1 MKSRAFLAGALLLV
15 AACSGE
21 NAGQI
26 GQPATGPEPQP
37 TSAPEGEASGVPSNE
52 VTLNVAV
59 DGTGT
64 VKSEP
69 AGIACPGKCSASFPK
84 DAAVTLVVEAAEG
97 WKLDA
102 FTGSCTGA
110 SCELTMGDDRTVKAK
125 LSLLDPRWD
134 PAVGS
139 ADCAAAWG
147 KAGDKLSPCDKT
159 PDDYVVVHKSKRNT
173 ALCKSGK
180 LVRNFRSGLGFA
192 PDGSKEKEGDGKTP
206 EGVFYVPRLIP
217 ESTHHRAFLLSY
229 PSRDDATRG
238 FASGMISSSQKNAI
252 IAAHDACKEPP
263 QYTSLGGL
271 LEVLGGGGE
280 DDWTAG
286 SIALE
291 DADIDEMWKVIEVGD
306 TIVVLP

>member
-1 MKSRAFLAGALLLV
+1 MKKRAFLAAALLVLV
-15 AACSGE
+15 ACSGE

-26 GQPATGPEPQP
+26 SQSTPAPDPLP
-37 TSAPEGEASGVPSNE
+37 TSAPEGEASPVPSDS

-64 VKSEP
+64 VRSEP
-69 AGIACPGKCSASFPK
+69 AGIACPGKCSAPFPR
-84 DAAVTLVVEAAEG
+84 DAAVKLVAEAAEG

-102 FTGSCTGA
+102 FTGSCTGSA
-110 SCELTMGDDRTVKAK
+110 CALTMGDDRTVKAK

-134 PAVGS
+134 PAVGT

-147 KAGDKLSPCDKT
+147 KNGDKLSACDKT
-159 PDDYVVVHKSKRNT
+159 PDDYVVIHKSKRNT

-180 LVRNFRSGLGFA
+180 VVRNFRSGLGFTPA
-192 PDGSKEKEGDGKTP
+192 GSKEKEGDGKTP

-217 ESTHHRAFLLSY
+217 DSTHHRAFLLSY

-238 FASGMISSSQKNAI
+238 LAAGLVSSYERDQIVS
-252 IAAHDACKEPP
+252 AHDTCKEPP

-271 LEVLGGGGE
+271 LEILGGGGE

-291 DADIDEMWKVIEVGD
+291 DGDVDQIWAALSVGD
-306 TIVVLP
+306 TVVILP

>member
-1 MKSRAFLAGALLLV
+1 MKYRGFLAGSVALLV
-15 AACSGE
+15 ACSGE

-26 GQPATGPEPQP
+26 GQPAAATEPHP
-37 TSAPEGEASGVPSNE
+37 TSSPEGEVTNVPDDE

-59 DGTGT
+59 DGTG
-64 VKSEP
+64 VVRSDP
-69 AGIACPGKCSASFPK
+69 AGIECPGACSARFPR
-84 DAAVTLVVEAAEG
+84 DAVVTLSVDAGEG

-110 SCELTMGDDRTVKAK
+110 TCDLTMGDDRTVKAK

-134 PAVGS
+134 PAVGRG
-139 ADCAAAWG
+139 DCAATWG
-147 KAGDKLSPCDKT
+147 TNGDALSPCDET

-192 PDGSKEKEGDGKTP
+192 PIGSKEKEGDGKTP
-206 EGVFYVPRLIP
+206 EGVFYVPRLVP
-217 ESTHHRAFLLSY
+217 DSSHHRAFLLSY
-229 PSRDDATRG
+229 PTRDDATRG
-238 FASGMISSSQKNAI
+238 LTTGIITSSQRNSI
-252 IAAHDACKEPP
+252 VAAHDACEEPP
-263 QYTSLGGL
+263 QYTPLGGL
-271 LEVLGGGGE
+271 LEILGGGGE

-286 SIALE
+286 SIALA
-291 DADIDEMWKVIEVGD
+291 DSDIDEMWKAIGVGD